1 MEETQET
8 TIELRSEGEE
18 ELYAATE
25 QPTVEQS
32 QDDQSDVVSGPI
44 NIKIEKLTENT
55 SEMYQKQQQDG
66 NHFEIH
72 WRNLD
77 YVLES
82 KWYRLASQRNPI
94 LNGLSGT
101 FKSGELSAVLGPSGA
116 GKSTL
121 IDCLM
126 GKRERG
132 LSGRT
137 WVKFRD
143 PQVEKERRS
152 KRPLKIATI
161 PQQDHLLDSLT
172 VTETF
177 MFASKIKNAHLR
189 YEEEDEDSLATT
201 QDLSL
206 KDSKSRSRRKFD
218 HFKNVQRVIQQ
229 LNLSSC
235 ASVKCGK
242 LSGGQYKRVSIGQE
256 LLSRPDIMILDE
268 PTSGLDSVTCFQTIS
283 ALRKLIE
290 CSAYPIAIVAT
301 IHQPDIEVFQLFHR
315 AYVLAAGGR
324 AIYEGPTGDIF
335 DRVQMACDLVEA
347 RRKKL
352 APLALANR
360 SMISQDER
368 EEQLK
373 LQLSQR
379 SSNPARLIVEL
390 AANEY
395 GYEITTALNE
405 LVRATYSSSSSIGG
419 GEHGSTLTLPL
430 GECNSNSGDS
440 NSASGSSSS
449 TSGQMESDFNSEEQL
464 APRSAPAF
472 DYEFNNPKYR
482 KADQDKLL
490 RLSRAKSSGDSNSIG
505 VFFKHLWQHT
515 KRSWLTIVRDP
526 MLFSVQVA
534 LHIFVPLLISYS
546 FQSHRGDACPKVG
559 PLDVVKEAFRR
570 DGDVLSDL
578 NSELRVAFENLGYM
592 FFQIYVII
600 FAAVCVTSLT
610 YPLVMHV
617 LLKEYRNGW
626 YSMSSYFLGRTLAD
640 LPVPTFN
647 VVLAMAISYHLTG
660 QPLSP
665 YGWRF
670 LSVSALTV
678 LATLV
683 AQTQGLMFGAMLMNA
698 PQAAVFVAPAST
710 APLVVVSGFLI
721 RIRSLPFPLQILSQ
735 FSYFTHLLNGFIVSR
750 YGFNRCPCEESDFA
764 IDPAHQ
770 VPAQA
775 RAIIDLWIDTFADD
789 FQTVG
794 ATNSTLV
801 AESTIGESGGGAN
814 INLVGKLVDT
824 IGRAKTFGFEMQ
836 TCDQVKPFTMLD
848 YELND
853 SHLIICFVALIMML
867 VIYRWLTYIVL
878 MWKINSSI

>member
-8 TIELRSEGEE
+8 TVELRSDGEE
-18 ELYAATE
+18 EIYAPASGGVDDNQQYKDDEPSDSTI
-25 QPTVEQS
+25 S
-32 QDDQSDVVSGPI
+32 QDAS
-44 NIKIEKLTENT
+44 EKDNDMT
-55 SEMYQKQQQDG
+55 YRQQD
-66 NHFEIH
+66 NDQFEIH
-72 WRNLD
+72 WQNLD

-82 KWYRLASQRNPI
+82 KWYKLASQRNPI
-94 LNGLSGT
+94 LNGLSGC

-132 LSGRT
+132 LRGRT
-137 WVKFRD
+137 WVEFKD
-143 PQVEKERRS
+143 PQVERERRT
-152 KRPLKIATI
+152 KRPLKMATI

-177 MFASKIKNAHLR
+177 MFASKIKNAHLT
-189 YEEEDEDSLATT
+189 YEEEEEEEAKNDGDDQSNGNV
-201 QDLSL
+201 SP
-206 KDSKSRSRRKFD
+206 KSRTRFD

-235 ASVKCGK
+235 ASLKCGK

-268 PTSGLDSVTCFQTIS
+268 PTSGLDSVTCYQTIS

-290 CSAYPIAIVAT
+290 SSPYPIAIVAT
-301 IHQPDIEVFQLFHR
+301 IHQPDIEVFQLFHK
-315 AYVLAAGGR
+315 AYVLASGGR
-324 AIYEGPTGDIF
+324 AIYEGATGDIF
-335 DRVQMACDLVEA
+335 DRVQLAWDLVES
-347 RRKKL
+347 RRKK
-352 APLALANR
+352 PLALMA
-360 SMISQDER
+360 SQSEASR
-368 EEQLK
+368 EKEQL
-373 LQLSQR
+373 LRSQLLER
-379 SSNPARLIVEL
+379 RSNPARLIVEL

-395 GYEITTALNE
+395 GYEMTTVLNE
-405 LVRATYSSSSSIGG
+405 LVQQTKATPSEQSTLSIISSDFSGSNHSVSGG
-419 GEHGSTLTLPL
+419 GG
-430 GECNSNSGDS
+430 G
-440 NSASGSSSS
+440 S
-449 TSGQMESDFNSEEQL
+449 TSGSQVVDLNNPEEQL
-464 APRSAPAF
+464 STRSGAPTF
-472 DYEFNNPKYR
+472 DYESNNPRYR
-482 KADQDKLL
+482 RAELDKLL
-490 RLSRAKSSGDSNSIG
+490 RLSQAKSGNASSIS
-505 VFFKHLWQHT
+505 VYFKHLWLHA
-515 KRSWLTIVRDP
+515 KRSWLTIIRDP
-526 MLFSVQVA
+526 MLFSVQLA

-559 PLDVVKEAFRR
+559 PLDVVKEAFRQ
-570 DGDVLSDL
+570 DGNVLSDL
-578 NSELRVAFENLGYM
+578 NVELRIAFENLGYM

-647 VVLAMAISYHLTG
+647 VVLAMGISYHLTG

-721 RIRSLPFPLQILSQ
+721 RIRSLPVPLQILSQ

-750 YGFNRCPCEESDFA
+750 YGFNRCPCQESDFE

-775 RAIIDLWIDTFADD
+775 RAVIDLWVDTFADEYR
-789 FQTVG
+789 TTT
-794 ATNSTLV
+794 TNISSTPSGGDTNLV
-801 AESTIGESGGGAN
+801 A
-814 INLVGKLVDT
+814 KLVDT

-836 TCDQVKPFTMLD
+836 TCDEVKPFTMLD

-853 SHLIICFVALIMML
+853 SHLIICFIALLLML
-867 VIYRWLTYIVL
+867 VIYRWLTYVVL
-878 MWKINSSI
+878 QWKINSSI